1 MKKLIVTGDDFG
13 LSPAVNEGIERA
25 YRDGILRTTS
35 LMVGSPA
42 ASDAV
47 ARARRLPGLKV
58 GLHVVVSRGQATAA
72 PDAIPDLLNSAGLL
86 PDNLFACG
94 VRYFFLPRV
103 RRQLEAE
110 IRAQFHAFRE
120 TGLQLDHVNGHNH
133 MHLHP
138 TVLSCILRLGREY
151 GLRAI
156 RVPSEPPLAAWR
168 GAGGSLPARLLGSLF
183 LTPWTGIMKLRI
195 RRAGLASND
204 YIFGL
209 VDTGRM
215 CAQSM
220 RGLLACLPDGVS
232 EIYLHPAVEELP
244 GPRALPDAAACAAE
258 LNALLNRDVR
268 YALESAGVELIS
280 FSDLGGGMQ
289 S

>member
-25 YRDGILRTTS
+25 YREGILRTAS

-72 PDAIPDLLNSAGLL
+72 RNAIPDLLNSAGLL
-86 PDNLFACG
+86 PDNLVTSG

-103 RRQLEAE
+103 RRQLETE
-110 IRAQFHAFRE
+110 IKAQFDAFRE
-120 TGLQLDHVNGHNH
+120 TGLPLDHVNGHNH

-138 TVLSCILRLGREY
+138 TVLSCILRFGPEY

-168 GAGGSLPARLLGSLF
+168 GAGGSLSVRLFASLF
-183 LTPWTGIMKLRI
+183 LKPWTGLLKLRI
-195 RRAGLASND
+195 RRAGLACND
-204 YIFGL
+204 HIFGL
-209 VDTGRM
+209 ADTGRM
-215 CAQSM
+215 CVQSM
-220 RGLLACLPDGVS
+220 RGLLASLPEGVS

-244 GPRALPDAAACAAE
+244 GPRPLSDPAACAAE
-258 LNALLNRDVR
+258 LNALVNDDVR
-268 YALESAGVELIS
+268 RDLESAGVELVS
-280 FSDLGGGMQ
+280 FSDLGGGAK